1 CFVPLYKSITVS
13 TPSKVFVSVPKG
25 NMRKKLQE
33 DIENYMKVQ
42 LDPDASMRLRK
53 GVLPVGIVRQ
63 SFVPEIGPEKGGL
76 RFHVAP
82 KFTVGILL
90 FLWPIF
96 TLFPCKFNF
105 IYLDNDTC
113 NF

>member
-1 CFVPLYKSITVS
+1 MEIEKNSRNFLDSAEAERRKRPLSLRLHSGLIFGFPVS
-13 TPSKVFVSVPKG
+13 RVRKANYNRASVT
-25 NMRKKLQE
+25 M
-33 DIENYMKVQ
+33 
-42 LDPDASMRLRK
+42 
-53 GVLPVGIVRQ
+53 VGIVRQ
-63 SFVPEIGPEKGGL
+63 SFVPEIGTEKGGL

-105 IYLDNDTC
+105 IYLDIR